1 MSSAQSA
8 MSCYEIAA
16 AVFECLS
23 PGPRL
28 TDDDPR
34 PNKRRRKIAQWTLA
48 SAARVCHAFSS
59 PALDVLWRILDDI
72 VHLLEI
78 FPPSGRNRTRTDIK
92 ITIAEWT
99 RFQEYASRVRDLQ
112 IGDQKRFHPSV
123 WTILGRGRSCG
134 ALLPL
139 LDRLETLD
147 INEDTLAKAIL
158 LTPTL
163 RHLALNFHQASS
175 PEFSSM
181 VLDEIQLTMETVES
195 LRIKRSDYDSS
206 SVAVLGPHLD
216 LWSFVHLRTLE
227 ITHKIKITLPV
238 VRKMAELPHLERLS
252 LIFELIDPADLE
264 ESLAGG
270 TQEPN
275 PISIVSLRFLTLRS
289 CLEDVKK
296 LFLAARF
303 VALHSLTIDAIG
315 IDERSNDEN
324 HSDLL
329 EIYTHLTSSLRILQM
344 SFSNHYE
351 EEDITFPLGD
361 IFTVLSKLTGLYE
374 LVIAFKNMWAIENAW
389 PSLSSLVVRVGWSYD
404 DDEVREETPERLPTI
419 PALLAF
425 ARAHPQLQYLTLPY
439 VTIASCPDLYSLP
452 LFDHGLRGLQIGK
465 LVPPESSR
473 LHLAVV
479 LDRVFPNLDLEG
491 VLEEKVAA
499 TILPDQQLES
509 LMAALQIGRG
519 GAHRMLN
526 PPSG

>member
-1 MSSAQSA
+1 M
-8 MSCYEIAA
+8 
-16 AVFECLS
+16 
-23 PGPRL
+23 
-28 TDDDPR
+28 
-34 PNKRRRKIAQWTLA
+34 WT
-48 SAARVCHAFSS
+48 V
-59 PALDVLWRILDDI
+59 
-72 VHLLEI
+72 
-78 FPPSGRNRTRTDIK
+78 
-92 ITIAEWT
+92 
-99 RFQEYASRVRDLQ
+99 
-112 IGDQKRFHPSV
+112 
-123 WTILGRGRSCG
+123 LGRGRPRG

-163 RHLALNFHQASS
+163 RHLGLNFHQASS

-181 VLDEIQLTMETVES
+181 VFDEIQSTMESVKS

-206 SVAVLGPHLD
+206 SAILGPYLD
-216 LWSFVHLRTLE
+216 IWSFVPLQTLE
-227 ITHKIKITLPV
+227 ITHKIKINLPD
-238 VRKMAELPHLERLS
+238 VRKMAELPYLERLS
-252 LIFELIDPADLE
+252 LIFELVDAADVE
-264 ESLAGG
+264 ESLVDG

-275 PISIVSLRFLTLRS
+275 PITIVSLRFLTLRS
-289 CLEDVKK
+289 CLEDIKK

-315 IDERSNDEN
+315 IDERTNDEN

-351 EEDITFPLGD
+351 EEDITFRLGD
-361 IFTVLSKLTGLYE
+361 IFAVLSKLTGLYE
-374 LVIAFKNMWAIENAW
+374 LVIAFKNMWVRMSDAHLQAIEHAW
-389 PSLSSLVVRVGWSYD
+389 PSLSSLVVRVAWSYD

-419 PALLAF
+419 PTLLAF

-439 VTIASCPDLYSLP
+439 VTIVSCPDVYSLP

-499 TILPDQQLES
+499 PILPDQQLES

-519 GAHRMLN
+519 GAHRMLT